1 MNNTLL
7 SSERQQYVENQNKY
21 IKQAAVF
28 FACTLIATIAFFV
41 GLFFYFI
48 PDKSQIYNLL
58 LAISVAE
65 ILAFY
70 FSYRVLK
77 KKIQNQQELL
87 AQMSDTDFQQLLN
100 TQKYLFPLMKYNP
113 PFVFCRDKLY
123 LFPLFKIKEINP
135 TTIKQLSW
143 RYYNR
148 QKRGMTFI
156 KTPNTTD
163 VAKMTKELYQH
174 FASIIKHYNPSVQI
188 EML

>member
-7 SSERQQYVENQNKY
+7 SSERQQYIKNQNKY

-28 FACTLIATIAFFV
+28 FVCTLIATIAFFV
-41 GLFFYFI
+41 GILFYFI
-48 PDKSQIYNLL
+48 PDKSHIYNLL

-70 FSYRVLK
+70 FNYRVLK
-77 KKIQNQQELL
+77 KKMQNQQELIT
-87 AQMSDTDFQQLLN
+87 QMSDTDFQQLLN

-123 LFPLFKIKEINP
+123 LFPLFNIKEINP
-135 TTIKQLSW
+135 TTIKILSW

-163 VAKMTKELYQH
+163 VAKMTKELFQH